1 MACKALLYSKFLW
14 LISTFIFW
22 CSCNFLWCIFY
33 NLVIHVQYHT
43 MCALT
48 VLRCTCTYI
57 NWRMRTHNASSC
69 TSCFLYSGPR
79 TFTSNN
85 NFWLFTRTTLPSWIK
100 RHSRYLLS
108 ITIKLVKK
116 FGSWK
121 QFWNVIIFT
130 QSAQKG
136 ATEISNHEQIGCND
150 GRVCPKCWQWLGS
163 RGMAGTRVWWWDS
176 HLT

>member
-1 MACKALLYSKFLW
+1 MLLYSKFLW

-33 NLVIHVQYHT
+33 LVIHVQYHT

-57 NWRMRTHNASSC
+57 NWSMRTHNASSC
-69 TSCFLYSGPR
+69 RAFCIRAQEHLRLITISDYLPEPHFRVESKDTADICWVLQLSLSKSSVRG
-79 TFTSNN
+79 N
-85 NFWLFTRTTLPSWIK
+85 NFEMW
-100 RHSRYLLS
+100 
-108 ITIKLVKK
+108 
-116 FGSWK
+116 
-121 QFWNVIIFT
+121 
-130 QSAQKG
+130 SAQKG
-136 ATEISNHEQIGCND
+136 ATEISNHEQIGCDD
-150 GRVCPKCWQWLGS
+150 GRVCPKSWQWLGS

>member
-69 TSCFLYSGPR
+69 RAFCIRAQEHLRLITISDYLPEPHFRVESKDTADTCWVLQLSLSKSSVRG
-79 TFTSNN
+79 N
-85 NFWLFTRTTLPSWIK
+85 NFEMWSFLPNLLK
-100 RHSRYLLS
+100 RARRRSVITSRS
-108 ITIKLVKK
+108 DAMMEEFVR
-116 FGSWK
+116 
-121 QFWNVIIFT
+121 
-130 QSAQKG
+130 SA
-136 ATEISNHEQIGCND
+136 
-150 GRVCPKCWQWLGS
+150 
-163 RGMAGTRVWWWDS
+163 DS
-176 HLT
+176 G